1 MAGKKF
7 LNPILKIVL
16 CLVGMM
22 LMGYSLYGS
31 IQAGEPSDRVTIVRA
46 LVFLGFTY
54 LLVQSIKDLMTPG
67 ER

>member
-22 LMGYSLYGS
+22 LMGYFLYGS